1 MSKALLGCVLFC
13 MAASVGGSE
22 GAQTSVVVFA
32 LTLAAV
38 TCVRLAHA
46 LVCVYYDWRVEHDQ
60 VPLSAVWSHVP
71 GELRK
76 TTRSFATVED
86 LKDVA
91 SQRDEDGDV
100 DSVLGEVAPAH
111 PSTSELE
118 LDMLSSSSDPTQS
131 NESAST
137 SPENDLTTPTPHEA
151 TPSLSPSRSTSITGS
166 STTTSL
172 SFSSINGSDGHGNA
186 SDTDDADDDLL

>member
-22 GAQTSVVVFA
+22 GAQTGVVVFA

-46 LVCVYYDWRVEHDQ
+46 LVCVYYDWCVEHDQ

-76 TTRSFATVED
+76 TTRVFATVED

-91 SQRDEDGDV
+91 SQRDGDGDV
-100 DSVLGEVAPAH
+100 DDVLGEVAPAH

-118 LDMLSSSSDPTQS
+118 LDMLSSSSELTPS

-137 SPENDLTTPTPHEA
+137 SPENDPHTPRRNSKPESVKEYPYHRQQHNNVA
-151 TPSLSPSRSTSITGS
+151 I
-166 STTTSL
+166 
-172 SFSSINGSDGHGNA
+172 
-186 SDTDDADDDLL
+186 LLVHQRQRRPRQCFRH